1 MNWKSIIALFTGLL
15 LLSLPHY
22 CGKAEQ
28 SVVERDTII
37 DTIKVVRP
45 VVRDS
50 VVLRYDRVV
59 LPIVRDSVMVRDSV
73 IVDSVKVHLPIT
85 QKCYRDSTYTAWV
98 SGYHPRL
105 DSIHI
110 YRPTITITTT
120 KQPKFTYGIQAGYGI
135 TPKGF
140 QPYLGVGIG
149 YTF

>member
-1 MNWKSIIALFTGLL
+1 MNWKSIIALFTGLM

-28 SVVERDTII
+28 VVVERDTIT

-59 LPIVRDSVMVRDSV
+59 LPVVRDSVMVRDSIV
-73 IVDSVKVHLPIT
+73 IDSVRVHLPIT
-85 QKCYRDSTYTAWV
+85 QKCYSDSAYTAWV
-98 SGYHPRL
+98 SGYQPKL

-120 KQPKFTYGIQAGYGI
+120 KRQKFTYGIQAGYGI
-135 TPKGF
+135 TPKGL

>member
-1 MNWKSIIALFTGLL
+1 MNWKGIIALFTGLL

-28 SVVERDTII
+28 SVVERDTIT
-37 DTIKVVRP
+37 DTIRVVRP

-50 VVLRYDRVV
+50 VVLRHEKVV
-59 LPIVRDSVMVRDSV
+59 RPVVRDSVMVRDSV
-73 IVDSVKVHLPIT
+73 VIDSVRVYLPIT

-98 SGYHPRL
+98 SGYQPRL

-110 YRPTITITTT
+110 YRPIITITTT
-120 KQPKFTYGIQAGYGI
+120 KRQKFTYGIQAGYGI
-135 TPKGF
+135 TPKGL

>member
-15 LLSLPHY
+15 LLSLPHR

-28 SVVERDTII
+28 SVVERDTIT

-50 VVLRYDRVV
+50 VVLRYEKVV

-73 IVDSVKVHLPIT
+73 VIDSVRVHLPIT

-98 SGYHPRL
+98 SGYQPKL

-110 YRPTITITTT
+110 YRPTITIATT
-120 KQPKFTYGIQAGYGI
+120 KRPKFTYGIQAGYGI

>member
-28 SVVERDTII
+28 SVVERDTIT

-73 IVDSVKVHLPIT
+73 VIDSVQVQLPIT
-85 QKCYRDSTYTAWV
+85 QKCYRDSVYTAWI
-98 SGYHPRL
+98 SGYQPKL

-110 YRPTITITTT
+110 YRPTITINTT

-135 TPKGF
+135 TPKGL

>member
-1 MNWKSIIALFTGLL
+1 MNWKSIIALLTGLM

-59 LPIVRDSVMVRDSV
+59 LPVVRDSVMVRDSIV
-73 IVDSVKVHLPIT
+73 IDSVEVHLPIT
-85 QKCYRDSTYTAWV
+85 QKCYCDSTYTAWV
-98 SGYHPRL
+98 SGYKPKL

-120 KQPKFTYGIQAGYGI
+120 KRPKFTYGIQAGYGI

>member
-1 MNWKSIIALFTGLL
+1 MNWKGIIALFTGLL

-50 VVLRYDRVV
+50 VVLRYEKMM
-59 LPIVRDSVMVRDSV
+59 LPVVRDSVMVRDSV
-73 IVDSVKVHLPIT
+73 VIDSVRVHLPIT
-85 QKCYRDSTYTAWV
+85 QKCYHDSTYTAWV
-98 SGYHPRL
+98 SGYQPKL

-110 YRPTITITTT
+110 YRPAITITTT
-120 KQPKFTYGIQAGYGI
+120 KRPKFTYGIQAGYGI

>member
-1 MNWKSIIALFTGLL
+1 MNWKSIIALFIGLM

-28 SVVERDTII
+28 AAAERDTIT
-37 DTIKVVRP
+37 DTIRVVRP

-50 VVLRYDRVV
+50 VVLRYEKVV
-59 LPIVRDSVMVRDSV
+59 LPMVRDSV
-73 IVDSVKVHLPIT
+73 LVRDSVVVDSVRVHLPIT

-98 SGYHPRL
+98 SGYQPNL

-110 YRPTITITTT
+110 YRPTIIITTT
-120 KQPKFTYGIQAGYGI
+120 KKPKFTYGIQVGYGI
-135 TPKGF
+135 TPKGL

>member
-1 MNWKSIIALFTGLL
+1 MNWKSIIALFTGLM

-37 DTIKVVRP
+37 DTIRVVRP

-50 VVLRYDRVV
+50 VVLRYEKVV
-59 LPIVRDSVMVRDSV
+59 LPMVRDSV
-73 IVDSVKVHLPIT
+73 LVRDSVVVDSVQVHLPIT

-120 KQPKFTYGIQAGYGI
+120 KKPKFTYGIQAGYGI

>member
-1 MNWKSIIALFTGLL
+1 MNWKSITALFTGLL
-15 LLSLPHY
+15 LLSLPH
-22 CGKAEQ
+22 CCSKAEQ
-28 SVVERDTII
+28 SVVERDTIT

-50 VVLRYDRVV
+50 VVLRYEKVV
-59 LPIVRDSVMVRDSV
+59 LPIVRDSVTMRDSV
-73 IVDSVKVHLPIT
+73 VVDSVRVEMPIT
-85 QKCYRDSTYTAWV
+85 QKCYHDSTYTAWV
-98 SGYHPRL
+98 SGYQPRL

-120 KQPKFTYGIQAGYGI
+120 KQSKFTYGIQAGYGI

-140 QPYLGVGIG
+140 QPYLGVGFN

>member
-28 SVVERDTII
+28 SVVERDTIT
-37 DTIKVVRP
+37 DTIRVVRP

-50 VVLRYDRVV
+50 VVLRYNRVV

-73 IVDSVKVHLPIT
+73 VVDSVFVEMPIT

-98 SGYHPRL
+98 SGYQPRL

-110 YRPTITITTT
+110 YRPRITITTT
-120 KQPKFTYGIQAGYGI
+120 KKPKFSYGIQAGYGI
-135 TPKGF
+135 TPKGL

>member
-1 MNWKSIIALFTGLL
+1 MNWKGIIALFSGLM
-15 LLSLPHY
+15 LLSIPHY

-28 SVVERDTII
+28 SVVERDTIT
-37 DTIKVVRP
+37 DTIRVVRP
-45 VVRDS
+45 V
-50 VVLRYDRVV
+50 
-59 LPIVRDSVMVRDSV
+59 VRDSVMVRDSV

-98 SGYHPRL
+98 SGYQPNL

-110 YRPTITITTT
+110 YRPTITIKTI
-120 KQPKFTYGIQAGYGI
+120 KRPKFTYGIQAGYGI

-140 QPYLGVGIG
+140 QPYLGVGFN

>member
-1 MNWKSIIALFTGLL
+1 MNWKSITALFTGLL

-28 SVVERDTII
+28 SVVERDTIT
-37 DTIKVVRP
+37 DTIRVVRP

-59 LPIVRDSVMVRDSV
+59 LPIVRDSVLMRDSV
-73 IVDSVKVHLPIT
+73 VIDSVQVHLPIT

-98 SGYHPRL
+98 SGHQPKL

-110 YRPTITITTT
+110 YRPTITITTI

-135 TPKGF
+135 TPKGL
-140 QPYLGVGIG
+140 QPYLGVGVN

>member
-1 MNWKSIIALFTGLL
+1 MNWKGIIALFTGLL

-28 SVVERDTII
+28 VVVERDTIT

-50 VVLRYDRVV
+50 VVLRYEKVV
-59 LPIVRDSVMVRDSV
+59 LPVVRDSVMVRDSV
-73 IVDSVKVHLPIT
+73 VIDSVQVHLPIT
-85 QKCYRDSTYTAWV
+85 QKCYRNSTYTAWV
-98 SGYHPRL
+98 SGYQPKL

-110 YRPTITITTT
+110 YRPTIMTTT
-120 KQPKFTYGIQAGYGI
+120 IKRPKFTYGIQAGYGI
-135 TPKGF
+135 TPKGL

>member
-1 MNWKSIIALFTGLL
+1 MNWKGIIALFTGLL

-28 SVVERDTII
+28 VVVERDTIT
-37 DTIKVVRP
+37 DTIRVIHP

-59 LPIVRDSVMVRDSV
+59 LPIVRDSVMVRDSIV
-73 IVDSVKVHLPIT
+73 VDSVRVYLPIT
-85 QKCYRDSTYTAWV
+85 QKCYRDSAYTAWI
-98 SGYHPRL
+98 SGYQPKL

-110 YRPTITITTT
+110 YRPTITIKTI
-120 KQPKFTYGIQAGYGI
+120 KRPKFTYGIQAGYGI

-140 QPYLGVGIG
+140 QPYLGVGFN

>member
-1 MNWKSIIALFTGLL
+1 MNWKGIIALFTGLL

-28 SVVERDTII
+28 SVVERDTIT
-37 DTIKVVRP
+37 DTIRVVRP

-50 VVLRYDRVV
+50 VILRYEKVV
-59 LPIVRDSVMVRDSV
+59 LPVVRDSVMVRDSV

-98 SGYHPRL
+98 SGYQPKL

-110 YRPTITITTT
+110 YRPTITIKTI
-120 KQPKFTYGIQAGYGI
+120 KRPKFTYGIQAGYGI

>member
-1 MNWKSIIALFTGLL
+1 MNWKGIIALFTGLL

-50 VVLRYDRVV
+50 VVLRYEKVV
-59 LPIVRDSVMVRDSV
+59 LPIVRDSVMMRDSV
-73 IVDSVKVHLPIT
+73 VVDSVQVHLLIT

-98 SGYHPRL
+98 SGYQPRL

-110 YRPTITITTT
+110 YRPTITISTI

>member
-1 MNWKSIIALFTGLL
+1 MNWKGIIALFIGLL
-15 LLSLPHY
+15 LLSLLHR

-28 SVVERDTII
+28 SVVERDTIT
-37 DTIKVVRP
+37 DTIRVVRP

-50 VVLRYDRVV
+50 VVLRYEKVV
-59 LPIVRDSVMVRDSV
+59 LPVVRDSVMVRDSV
-73 IVDSVKVHLPIT
+73 VIDSVRVHLPIT
-85 QKCYRDSTYTAWV
+85 QKCYRDSIYTAWV
-98 SGYHPRL
+98 SGYQPNL

-110 YRPTITITTT
+110 YRPIITITTT

>member
-28 SVVERDTII
+28 SVVERDTIT

-50 VVLRYDRVV
+50 VVLRYEKVV
-59 LPIVRDSVMVRDSV
+59 LPMVRDSV
-73 IVDSVKVHLPIT
+73 LMRDSVVVESVRVQLPIT

-98 SGYHPRL
+98 SGYQPRL
-105 DSIHI
+105 DSIYI

-120 KQPKFTYGIQAGYGI
+120 KRQKFTYGIQAGYGI

-140 QPYLGVGIG
+140 QPYLGVGFN

>member
-1 MNWKSIIALFTGLL
+1 MNWKSIIALFTGLM
-15 LLSLPHY
+15 LLSLPHC

-28 SVVERDTII
+28 SVVERDTIT

-59 LPIVRDSVMVRDSV
+59 LPIMRDSVMVRDSIV
-73 IVDSVKVHLPIT
+73 VDSVQVHLPIT
-85 QKCYRDSTYTAWV
+85 QKCYSDSTYTAWV
-98 SGYHPRL
+98 SGYQPKL
-105 DSIHI
+105 DSIRI

-140 QPYLGVGIG
+140 QPYLGVGFS

>member
-1 MNWKSIIALFTGLL
+1 MKWKGIIAWFTGLL

-28 SVVERDTII
+28 VVVERDTIT
-37 DTIKVVRP
+37 DTIRVIHP

-59 LPIVRDSVMVRDSV
+59 LPIVRDAVMVRDSIV
-73 IVDSVKVHLPIT
+73 VDSVRVYLPIT

-98 SGYHPRL
+98 SGYQPKL
-105 DSIHI
+105 DSIQI

-120 KQPKFTYGIQAGYGI
+120 KKPKFTYGIQAGYGI
-135 TPKGF
+135 TPKGL

>member
-1 MNWKSIIALFTGLL
+1 MNWKGIMALFTGLL

-73 IVDSVKVHLPIT
+73 VIDSVRVHLPIT

-98 SGYHPRL
+98 SGYQPKL

-110 YRPTITITTT
+110 YRPAITITTT
-120 KQPKFTYGIQAGYGI
+120 KRPKFTYGIQAGYGI

>member
-28 SVVERDTII
+28 SVVERDTIT

-50 VVLRYDRVV
+50 VVLRYDRLV

-73 IVDSVKVHLPIT
+73 VIDSVQVQLPIT
-85 QKCYRDSTYTAWV
+85 QKCYRDSVYTAWI
-98 SGYHPRL
+98 SGYQPKL

-110 YRPTITITTT
+110 YRPTITINTT

-135 TPKGF
+135 TPKGL